1 MSLTP
6 VTINV
11 NGLRDNRKHTHI
23 HIQYIPTHSINTGRE
38 AVRVCIVL
46 KTRIGR
52 DAASLYCIGNPYWT
66 KRRVHNTV

>member
-23 HIQYIPTHSINTGRE
+23 HIQYIPTHSINMGRE
-38 AVRVCIVL
+38 AAVVVIVWL
-46 KTRIGR
+46 L
-52 DAASLYCIGNPYWT
+52 DLQLSPLML
-66 KRRVHNTV
+66 